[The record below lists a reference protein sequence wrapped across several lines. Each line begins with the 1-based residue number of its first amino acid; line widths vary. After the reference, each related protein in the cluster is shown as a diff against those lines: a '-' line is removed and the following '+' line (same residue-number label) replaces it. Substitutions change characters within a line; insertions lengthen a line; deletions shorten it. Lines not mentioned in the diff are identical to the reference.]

1 MLPIWRII
9 ARFHFAR
16 GDYDKALTLYRR
28 IVALGGIPNDKLS
41 LSRIL
46 LKTGHFAEAEKLLRS
61 LSQSD
66 LRPAEIIQAKLNL
79 ALAIWKQGDLDDAVR
94 RVELVYADNKVT
106 HVYATLGYLYI
117 EQGDLARAL
126 AFNQE
131 AFEYNSQNAEI
142 RDNLGQCLQELGET
156 EKALEIYAA
165 LAKEKTPPFFPEWH
179 FHYGLTLLDAGHR
192 EEALVQLRIARNW
205 RITGLSVLTKE
216 KVQDVIDRVEAE
228 ATVGVDSVEPP
239 TDPASLSSG
248 TPPEA

>member
-1 MLPIWRII
+1 MLRLWKII
-9 ARFHFAR
+9 ARYHFAR
-16 GDYDKALTLYRR
+16 GDYEKALALYRR
-28 IVALGGIPNDKLS
+28 IVALSGLANDKLS

-66 LRPAEIIQAKLNL
+66 LRPEEIIQARLNL
-79 ALAIWKQGDLDDAVR
+79 ALAIWKQGDLEDAIR
-94 RVELVYADNKVT
+94 RIELVYADNKVT

-117 EQGDLARAL
+117 EQGDLPRAL

-156 EKALEIYAA
+156 EKALEIYAG
-165 LAKEKTPPFFPEWH
+165 LAREKTPPFFPEWH
-179 FHYGLTLLDAGHR
+179 FHYGLTLLDAARR

-205 RITGLSVLTKE
+205 KITGLSVLTQE
-216 KVQDVIDRVEAE
+216 KVQAVIDRVEAE
-228 ATVGVDSVEPP
+228 SAGAVDNVEPP
-239 TDPASLSSG
+239 TDPASLSSEP
-248 TPPEA
+248 PPEA